1 MIKIP
6 HDETGKNMRVLVVD
20 DSSLIRGRIL
30 SMLSS
35 FEGVSVLGITGDEDW
50 SLIGGLKPDFV
61 ILDIKLSRRS
71 GVDVLKKM
79 KKLCP
84 LLPVAMLSNYF
95 DNYYINKCRE
105 YGADYFFD
113 KSNDFEQL
121 ANTII
126 DYKNLH

>member
-1 MIKIP
+1 MI
-6 HDETGKNMRVLVVD
+6 EQENNMRVLVVD

-50 SLIGGLKPDFV
+50 SLIGGLNPDFV

-84 LLPVAMLSNYF
+84 CLPIAMLSNYF

-121 ANTII
+121 ASAII
-126 DYKNLH
+126 DYKKLH

>member
-1 MIKIP
+1 
-6 HDETGKNMRVLVVD
+6 MRVLVVD

-35 FEGVSVLGITGDEDW
+35 FEGVSVLGITGDEEW
-50 SLIGGLKPDFV
+50 SLIGGLNPDFV
-61 ILDIKLSRRS
+61 ILDIKLSKRS
-71 GVDVLKKM
+71 GVDILRKM
-79 KKLCP
+79 KKSAP
-84 LLPVAMLSNYF
+84 GMPVAMLSNYF
-95 DNYYINKCRE
+95 DNYYINKCKE

-121 ANTII
+121 ANAII